1 MEIYSKQ
8 LDNSIFV
15 GRKQGVGGAGM
26 AEEVQPEVSLG
37 VARQGFADVLQTITG
52 YGITKAFQAAGN
64 QIVYT
69 ANAPYRLSLY
79 SRQASV
85 LSADNARFHPSL
97 MLRPEFE
104 VVPFSGRDVELHL
117 LKKWRD
123 EAAAEVAVMLLI
135 GPGGQGKTRFAAH
148 LARDWACEGW
158 LTLRAFGH
166 EDFSGPE
173 VADIPWTS
181 RVAGIVLV
189 ADYAERW
196 ATTDLLTLLRDTA
209 LPAGVPA
216 RILLLARSTGY
227 WWEALASQLAREQIY
242 ADSLVLP
249 ALGEAPEDRLELYT
263 LARNGFLK
271 NLGIGYEN
279 SIAPPHGL
287 ETDDRYSLVLT
298 VHMAAL
304 AAVLAHV
311 RQDRPAPYDPAE
323 LSAFLLRRERESWHL
338 LHEGRRLTTHPE
350 VMAQTVYTATLA
362 GPLRHAD
369 GLAALRCARVEH
381 AGEPGQVM
389 RDHARCYPPRK
400 VNTVLE
406 PLYPDRLGED
416 FIALTIPGHADPT
429 YPGDPWAPDALAR
442 ILNGGSRKAKKTP
455 WLEPAKT
462 VITEA
467 AARWPHVAAL
477 IGVDDLEV

>member
-1 MEIYSKQ
+1 M
-8 LDNSIFV
+8 
-15 GRKQGVGGAGM
+15 AG
-26 AEEVQPEVSLG
+26 EVQPGVSLG
-37 VARQGFADVLQTITG
+37 VARQGFADVLQTVTG
-52 YGITKAFQAAGN
+52 YGVTKAFQAAGN
-64 QIVYT
+64 QVVYT
-69 ANAPYRLSLY
+69 ANAPYRLALY
-79 SRQASV
+79 PGRATV
-85 LSADNARFHPSL
+85 LSADNARFHPSW

-123 EAAAEVAVMLLI
+123 EAEAEVAVMLLI

-173 VADIPWTS
+173 EADIPWKS
-181 RVAGIVLV
+181 QVAGILVV

-242 ADSLVLP
+242 AGSLLLP
-249 ALGEAPEDRLELYT
+249 ALGEAAEDRLELYT
-263 LARNGFLK
+263 LARNGYLK
-271 NLGIGYEN
+271 ELGIDCDD
-279 SIAPPHGL
+279 SIAPAPPGL
-287 ETDDRYSLVLT
+287 ETDYRYSLVLT

-304 AAVLAHV
+304 AAVLAYV
-311 RQDRPAPYDPAE
+311 RRDRSAPHNPAE
-323 LSAFLLRRERESWHL
+323 LSAFLLHRERESWHL

-369 GLAALRCARVEH
+369 GLAALKCARVEH
-381 AGEPGQVM
+381 TEEHGQLI

-400 VNTVLE
+400 ANTVLE

-416 FIALTIPGHADPT
+416 FIALTLPGHADPT
-429 YPGDPWAPDALAR
+429 YPGEPWATDALAR
-442 ILNGGSRKAKKTP
+442 ILNGGSPGAKKPP
-455 WLEPAKT
+455 WAEPAKT

-477 IGVDDLEV
+477 IGADDLGVGIPRTRHRR